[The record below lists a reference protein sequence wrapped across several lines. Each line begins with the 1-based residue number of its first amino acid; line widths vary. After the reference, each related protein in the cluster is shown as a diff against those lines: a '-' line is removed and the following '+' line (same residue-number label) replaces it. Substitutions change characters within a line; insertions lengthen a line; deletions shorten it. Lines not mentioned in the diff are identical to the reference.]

1 MHGPHAIQV
10 FAKTV
15 TVGTDVIDGNGHVN
29 NVAYVQW
36 MQDIAVEHFSSLGGA
51 DAMGDDL
58 TWVAA
63 EHKVQYL
70 APALEGDVI
79 EIRTW
84 VDEMRR
90 VRSLRRYEFVRPADN
105 KLLVRGETQWA
116 VVDAATGAPRAVPR
130 AVADMFDALNPVAKD
145 GA

>member
-1 MHGPHAIQV
+1 MPAAPTHPSFV
-10 FAKTV
+10 KTV
-15 TVGTDVIDGNGHVN
+15 TVGSGVIDGNGHVN

-36 MQDIAVEHFSSLGGA
+36 MQDIAIEHFSLLGGPGE
-51 DAMGDDL
+51 MGDDL

-63 EHKVQYL
+63 EHKIRYL

-84 VDEMRR
+84 VAEMRR
-90 VRSLRRYEFVRPADN
+90 VRSIRRYEFQRPADN

-116 VVDAATGAPRAVPR
+116 VVDTKTGAPRQIPPAISRIFTASAVE
-130 AVADMFDALNPVAKD
+130 
-145 GA
+145 G